1 MVGEK
6 QLGIHGSPK
15 KPLCWDVEDKDAR
28 NFWLEPINGSDKQ
41 QMQPHGFCYFS
52 FC

>member
-1 MVGEK
+1 MDESKGSFGPSNHNMVGEK

-28 NFWLEPINGSDKQ
+28 NF
-41 QMQPHGFCYFS
+41 
-52 FC
+52 